1 MCKLWPMDSIDVWK
15 FLLVLSGSLGLA
27 LSFTHRTGGGLAH
40 RNFLTGGKLNGKQ
53 VLLVYVVTF
62 VLVAGYFYVINP

>member
-1 MCKLWPMDSIDVWK
+1 MCGNSYSFYPVPW
-15 FLLVLSGSLGLA
+15 A
-27 LSFTHRTGGGLAH
+27 LRSALRTAQVGGLAH

-62 VLVAGYFYVINP
+62 VLVAGYFYVLNP